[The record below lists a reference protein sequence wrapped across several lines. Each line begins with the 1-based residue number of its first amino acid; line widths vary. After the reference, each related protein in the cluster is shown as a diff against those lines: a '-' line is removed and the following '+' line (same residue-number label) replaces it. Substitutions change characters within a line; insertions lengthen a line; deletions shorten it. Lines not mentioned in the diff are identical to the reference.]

1 MTADTKKVTPGFFA
15 AQTTQPVRK
24 IEPGKMSAPVT
35 KMQVTVE
42 KAECPLCG
50 KHIMHLKA
58 HMKRNHPV
66 EKPTEAAPVEKHEDA
81 ESIVHFPPEATKLLK
96 EAYTTI
102 IAQQK
107 LIVAPAPEP
116 ELPEPVALPPTPP
129 PTPKARPSFA
139 AVVTAVA
146 SNSSSSSAF
155 TAVLPYKAPKRLSP
169 LTLPSMT
176 GERPLDLERLMKNIF
191 KHRNVARPG
200 RKSEWAL
207 LCHLWQSAPEKFQ
220 ISKQHISAGNPNPRV
235 TVTIYRDQSRVVY
248 SQYHIYMDPSAFGQA
263 LYIEGHCCGEDYTV
277 IAFGGKESSA

>member
-1 MTADTKKVTPGFFA
+1 
-15 AQTTQPVRK
+15 
-24 IEPGKMSAPVT
+24 MSAPVT

-42 KAECPLCG
+42 KAVCPECG

-66 EKPTEAAPVEKHEDA
+66 VKPKEAVPDLTIDLLAPSPEQVEKSIPAPVEKPIEK
-81 ESIVHFPPEATKLLK
+81 P
-96 EAYTTI
+96 
-102 IAQQK
+102 
-107 LIVAPAPEP
+107 IVAPPVAPEP

-129 PTPKARPSFA
+129 PTPKPTPSFA
-139 AVVTAVA
+139 AVVTTVAA
-146 SNSSSSSAF
+146 SNSSCSSAF

-176 GERPLDLERLMKNIF
+176 GERPLDYDRFMKNVLR
-191 KHRNVARPG
+191 HRNVAMPG

-220 ISKQHISAGNPNPRV
+220 ISKQHISSANPNPRV

-248 SQYHIYMDPSAFGQA
+248 SQYHIYMNPSAFAQA
-263 LYIEGHCCGEDYTV
+263 LYIEGHDCGEDYRVVEFT
-277 IAFGGKESSA
+277 GKEASA